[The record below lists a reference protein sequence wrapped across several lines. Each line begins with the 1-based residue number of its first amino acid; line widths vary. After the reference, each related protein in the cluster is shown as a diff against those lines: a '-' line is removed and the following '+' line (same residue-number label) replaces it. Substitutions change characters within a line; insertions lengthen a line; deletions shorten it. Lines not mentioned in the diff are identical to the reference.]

1 MNITFLV
8 GNGFDIAAGA
18 NTSYRGFY
26 EWYCEQPDE
35 RLHIQKFKEAIRQDI
50 ANGGENWSDFEL
62 GLGQYTDQFTSENI
76 SEFWDCYDD
85 AQEKMV
91 QYLKQEE
98 DKLQLESFNE
108 TVIQN
113 LRQGFLDFYKEL
125 SPKERNYFFDIRKKY
140 IGGNTIF
147 SFLSF
152 NYTSILDAYLK
163 QCSKSALSTRTIAHG
178 VSVTNS
184 INENIIHI
192 HGTTDEYPT
201 IGVNDISQIKNQ
213 ELLSENLFQET
224 MIKPENIPSNGY
236 FWHQNAI
243 SQIQDSGIICIF
255 GMSLGKTD
263 LYWWQ
268 LIIKKLIED
277 SDCRLII
284 FSYAHN
290 PLNKISSRKMKE
302 ATTKIKSEFIS
313 DMDLSEDDT
322 KNVLE
327 RIHVVFN
334 SKKVLNTHLSL
345 DETEKVCSNVENT
358 GVE

>member
-1 MNITFLV
+1 
-8 GNGFDIAAGA
+8 
-18 NTSYRGFY
+18 
-26 EWYCEQPDE
+26 
-35 RLHIQKFKEAIRQDI
+35 
-50 ANGGENWSDFEL
+50 
-62 GLGQYTDQFTSENI
+62 
-76 SEFWDCYDD
+76 
-85 AQEKMV
+85 
-91 QYLKQEE
+91 
-98 DKLQLESFNE
+98 
-108 TVIQN
+108 
-113 LRQGFLDFYKEL
+113 
-125 SPKERNYFFDIRKKY
+125 
-140 IGGNTIF
+140 
-147 SFLSF
+147 
-152 NYTSILDAYLK
+152 
-163 QCSKSALSTRTIAHG
+163 
-178 VSVTNS
+178 
-184 INENIIHI
+184 
-192 HGTTDEYPT
+192 
-201 IGVNDISQIKNQ
+201 
-213 ELLSENLFQET
+213 